1 MRFSKQNLLCPIY
14 NNSTEEEGG
23 GGGWTITI
31 RSMKDWNNL
40 DKAPNKI

>member
-23 GGGWTITI
+23 GGGGGVTNH
-31 RSMKDWNNL
+31 D
-40 DKAPNKI
+40 